1 MRFAAHACGAA
12 EEMFELKTFSPEQV
26 CGAAEKTLTF
36 MSFCSKAVPPFPL
49 SIGTGTARK
58 FVNHLRIALPN
69 DGSRLHCT
77 SYLRIFQVKTKGN
90 PVWFERRN
98 TDKINILSQRNI
110 KMYSSVLSY
119 RIEYVS
125 MKE

>member
-1 MRFAAHACGAA
+1 MRH
-12 EEMFELKTFSPEQV
+12 LI
-26 CGAAEKTLTF
+26 
-36 MSFCSKAVPPFPL
+36 SKITIIFPAPAGVIR
-49 SIGTGTARK
+49 SCI
-58 FVNHLRIALPN
+58 NI
-69 DGSRLHCT
+69 
-77 SYLRIFQVKTKGN
+77 LRIFQVKTKGN

-98 TDKINILSQRNI
+98 TDKINILLQRNI